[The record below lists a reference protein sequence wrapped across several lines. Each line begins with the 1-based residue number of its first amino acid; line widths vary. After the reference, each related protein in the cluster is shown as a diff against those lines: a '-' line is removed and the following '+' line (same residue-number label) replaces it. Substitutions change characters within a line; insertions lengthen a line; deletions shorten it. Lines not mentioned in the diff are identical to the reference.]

1 MAALFSY
8 LRYKGL
14 VKTQRELADKL
25 GASYSNISSAM
36 KGEERACT
44 NNLLKRINRAF
55 HGMFSEDWLINGEG
69 DMLAQQEEQEQI
81 IISNDN
87 NMNRHDRMRTVYEYL
102 RRNGL
107 IRTQKDLAEK
117 VSAAQPTISG
127 AMRGSEMCLTDN
139 LFRRINAAFGYIFN
153 ERWLL
158 TGEGEMLA
166 EGHTTIGSQ
175 TQLGIVNNI
184 TNGHVGAA
192 SSPLPQA
199 GATTEMPMPNQTN
212 DAVLLDVIS
221 RQTDV
226 ISSLTRELANVRM
239 QLEQQSAKM
248 REMESALG
256 CLAAHARGVHST
268 DIASEDTERMRDDEH
283 KSVG

>member
-1 MAALFSY
+1 MGISKKERMAALFSY

-36 KGEERACT
+36 KGEERSCT
-44 NNLLKRINRAF
+44 ENLLKRINRAYDGIF
-55 HGMFSEDWLINGEG
+55 CEDWLLRGEG
-69 DMLAQQEEQEQI
+69 NMLA
-81 IISNDN
+81 D
-87 NMNRHDRMRTVYEYL
+87 
-102 RRNGL
+102 
-107 IRTQKDLAEK
+107 K
-117 VSAAQPTISG
+117 QP
-127 AMRGSEMCLTDN
+127 
-139 LFRRINAAFGYIFN
+139 
-153 ERWLL
+153 
-158 TGEGEMLA
+158 
-166 EGHTTIGSQ
+166 TIGSQ

-184 TNGHVGAA
+184 TNGHAGAA

-199 GATTEMPMPNQTN
+199 DATTEMPMPNQTN

-256 CLAAHARGVHST
+256 CLAAHARGVHSAGT
-268 DIASEDTERMRDDEH
+268 ASEDTERMRGDEH